1 MRGNKGVAFSERAT
15 MPVTAGSL
23 DGRVAIVTGG
33 GRGIGRAI
41 CLALSQAGA
50 AVAAA
55 ARTLDEISETVEMIN
70 AGGGRALGVVTD
82 VADRDSVQALIAQT
96 LANFDAID
104 ILVNDAGMQGPIGP
118 LVDNDWQAWRRTI
131 EVNLIGTFF
140 CTQAVLPVMLAR
152 KRGKI
157 INLSGGGATQSRPN
171 FSAYGASKTAV
182 VRLTETLAEELRD
195 AHIDVNAIAPG
206 AVNTRMLDEVLAAE
220 EQAGSEL
227 INARQRAKIGGT
239 PVAIPA
245 ALAVFLASPAS
256 DGLTGKLISAP
267 HDDWY
272 TWDDARITELM
283 ALPWLTL
290 RRIDPHTLNSFIT
303 DMV

>member
-1 MRGNKGVAFSERAT
+1 MRSLSNV
-15 MPVTAGSL
+15 L

-55 ARTLDEISETVEMIN
+55 ARTPAEITETVEMLN
-70 AGGGRALGVVTD
+70 AAGGRALGVVTD
-82 VADRDSVQALIAQT
+82 VVDRDSVQALVAQT
-96 LANFDAID
+96 LADFGRID
-104 ILVNDAGMQGPIGP
+104 ILVNNAGVQGPIGA
-118 LVDNDWQAWRRTI
+118 LVDNDWQAWQRTI
-131 EVNLIGTFF
+131 QVNLIGTFL
-140 CTQAVLPVMLAR
+140 CTQAVLPAMLAR

-157 INLSGGGATQSRPN
+157 INLSGGGATAARPN
-171 FSAYGASKTAV
+171 FSAYGASKAAV

-206 AVNTRMLDEVLAAE
+206 AVNTRMLDEVLAANA
-220 EQAGSEL
+220 QAGSEWVD
-227 INARQRAKIGGT
+227 AQQRARIGGT
-239 PVAIPA
+239 PAEIPA

-267 HDDWY
+267 HDGWQN
-272 TWDDARITELM
+272 WDEARIAELM
-283 ALPWLTL
+283 AAPWLTL
-290 RRIDPHTLNSFIT
+290 RRIDPHTLKPFIA
-303 DMV
+303 DLM

>member
-1 MRGNKGVAFSERAT
+1 MRSLNNV
-15 MPVTAGSL
+15 L

-55 ARTLDEISETVEMIN
+55 ARTPAEITETVEMLN
-70 AGGGRALGVVTD
+70 AGGGRALSVVTD
-82 VADRDSVQALIAQT
+82 VVDRDSVQALVAQT
-96 LANFDAID
+96 LADFGRID
-104 ILVNDAGMQGPIGP
+104 ILVNNAGVQGPIGA
-118 LVDNDWQAWRRTI
+118 LVDNDWQAWQRTI
-131 EVNLIGTFF
+131 QVNLIGTFL
-140 CTQAVLPVMLAR
+140 CTQAVLPAMLAR

-157 INLSGGGATQSRPN
+157 INLSGGGATAARPN
-171 FSAYGASKTAV
+171 FSAYGASKAAV

-206 AVNTRMLDEVLAAE
+206 AVNTRMLDEVLAANA
-220 EQAGSEL
+220 QAGSEWVD
-227 INARQRAKIGGT
+227 AQQRARIGGT
-239 PVAIPA
+239 PVEIPA

-267 HDDWY
+267 HDGWQN
-272 TWDDARITELM
+272 WDEARIAELM
-283 ALPWLTL
+283 AAPWLTL
-290 RRIDPHTLNSFIT
+290 RRIDLHTLKPFIA
-303 DMV
+303 DLM